1 MGRRFE
7 PDGAYVNKRQEL
19 GARSRTAI
27 LDVAL
32 QLMSES
38 GYDAASVSQ
47 ISKASGLS
55 TSSIYWHFGS
65 KAGILAAVMERGA
78 DAFFTTSVEE
88 TDALGAD
95 PSPLELLTAR
105 FQQARR
111 SAEEHPEFLRLLFL
125 LILADPGDEATVAIL
140 KRVNDRGRAQLH
152 AQIREAF
159 AARGEAVATGIA
171 DRLTITALAFFNGAF
186 LTVATNPE
194 LPLVDVIDQMA
205 EIVVR
210 LAETPTTST

>member
-1 MGRRFE
+1 M
-7 PDGAYVNKRQEL
+7 NKRQEL

-27 LDVAL
+27 LDAAL

-38 GYDAASVSQ
+38 GYDGASVAK
-47 ISKASGLS
+47 ISKTSGLPA
-55 TSSIYWHFGS
+55 SSIYWHFGS

-78 DAFFTTSVEE
+78 EAFFATSNDVSVPDRGNLSAHEF
-88 TDALGAD
+88 LR
-95 PSPLELLTAR
+95 SR

-125 LILADPGDEATVAIL
+125 LILADPRDESIVTIL
-140 KRVNDRGRAQLH
+140 KRVNDRGRNQLH

-159 AARGEAVATGIA
+159 AAQGDDQAALIA
-171 DRLTITALAFFNGAF
+171 DQLTVTALTFFNGAF
-186 LTVATNPE
+186 LTVETNPAVA
-194 LPLVDVIDQMA
+194 LADLIDTMA

-210 LAETPTTST
+210 LADTN

>member
-1 MGRRFE
+1 M
-7 PDGAYVNKRQEL
+7 NKRQEM

-27 LDVAL
+27 LDAAL

-38 GYDAASVSQ
+38 GYDGASVAKIGQ
-47 ISKASGLS
+47 ASGLP

-78 DAFFTTSVEE
+78 DEFFTTSVKVSESE
-88 TDALGAD
+88 PADA
-95 PSPLELLTAR
+95 SPREFLRAR

-125 LILADPGDEATVAIL
+125 LILADPGHAEVVDIL
-140 KRVNDRGRAQLH
+140 RRVNARGREQLH
-152 AQIREAF
+152 SQIR
-159 AARGEAVATGIA
+159 AAYVGYGDSTATRIA
-171 DRLTITALAFFNGAF
+171 DRLTVTALSMFNGAF
-186 LTVATNPE
+186 VTRETNPE
-194 LPLVDVIDQMA
+194 VSLSDLIDDMA

-210 LAETPTTST
+210 LADDELPRSSARP

>member
-1 MGRRFE
+1 ME
-7 PDGAYVNKRQEL
+7 TATKLNKRQEL

-27 LDVAL
+27 LDAAL

-38 GYDAASVSQ
+38 GYDGASVAKIAQ
-47 ISKASGLS
+47 TSGLPA
-55 TSSIYWHFGS
+55 SSIYWHFGS

-78 DAFFTTSVEE
+78 EAFFATTQEVTEPA
-88 TDALGAD
+88 TKGL
-95 PSPLELLTAR
+95 SPLELLRAR

-125 LILADPGDEATVAIL
+125 LILANPSDEATVAIL

-152 AQIREAF
+152 EQIREAF
-159 AARGEAVATGIA
+159 ADQGDVAATRIA
-171 DRLTITALAFFNGAF
+171 DQLTVTALTFFNGAF
-186 LTVATNPE
+186 LTVETNPE
-194 LPLVDVIDQMA
+194 VPLSALIDAMA

-210 LAETPTTST
+210 LAPTA

>member
-1 MGRRFE
+1 MERGTE
-7 PDGAYVNKRQEL
+7 NNKRKQL

-27 LDVAL
+27 LDAAL
-32 QLMSES
+32 QLMSET
-38 GYDAASVSQ
+38 GYDGASVAKIAQ
-47 ISKASGLS
+47 ASGLPA
-55 TSSIYWHFGS
+55 SSIYWHFGS

-78 DAFFTTSVEE
+78 EAFFATSQEVSE
-88 TDALGAD
+88 
-95 PSPLELLTAR
+95 PSSGHLSRLEKLRAQ

-125 LILADPGDEATVAIL
+125 LILANPSDEATVAIL

-159 AARGEAVATGIA
+159 LDRGDVAGTEIA
-171 DRLTITALAFFNGAF
+171 DRLTVTALTVFNGAF
-186 LTVATNPE
+186 LTVETNPE
-194 LPLVDVIDQMA
+194 VELTNLIDAMA

-210 LAETPTTST
+210 LAETH